1 MLKKLVGGAGRRRP
15 RPPRGGTQGH
25 SPAWGL
31 VGRPEKNALDS
42 WVSDAFCRFIA
53 GLAGKSKSYFG
64 LEGHAE
70 GVLGRA
76 SPYRLISCLAERSN
90 TVFLEIMC
98 FINMCLP
105 VTAIVMILLNSYC
118 SKEISRAKSLKLIST
133 RNRNRKLHKELN
145 GSRTSII
152 WTPARSQ
159 ACQ

>member
-1 MLKKLVGGAGRRRP
+1 M
-15 RPPRGGTQGH
+15 
-25 SPAWGL
+25 
-31 VGRPEKNALDS
+31 
-42 WVSDAFCRFIA
+42 
-53 GLAGKSKSYFG
+53 
-64 LEGHAE
+64 LEGVQ
-70 GVLGRA
+70 GSSL
-76 SPYRLISCLAERSN
+76 PYRLKSCLAERSVI
-90 TVFLEIMC
+90 VFLEIMC

-133 RNRNRKLHKELN
+133 RNRKLHKELN